1 MRDGSLGL
9 ARAAVI
15 GAGHRRES
23 HLIKLRLR
31 ASEVRLG
38 DRLVGLG
45 GQPNRV
51 VMQVRRMS
59 REVRL
64 LHGGADETRLV
75 GDPYV
80 WIMRAEPRV
89 IEEELPHTVWGVRT
103 PRRIQPW
110 EGDR

>member
-1 MRDGSLGL
+1 M
-9 ARAAVI
+9 VI
-15 GAGHRRES
+15 REGRRRELS
-23 HLIKLRLR
+23 RLIRLRLR

-38 DRLVGLG
+38 DRLVGIG
-45 GQPNRV
+45 GLPNRV
-51 VMQVRRMS
+51 VVQVRRMP

-64 LHGGADETRLV
+64 SHGGADETRLV

-80 WIMRAEPRV
+80 WIMRNEPRE
-89 IEEELPHTVWGVRT
+89 IEEELPQTIWGARS